1 MYMCIYT
8 HAHTHV
14 LPRGGQCFAF
24 SNHSI
29 FVNCV
34 PLELQ
39 MFSTNPC
46 CENEVEAIER
56 EGAITLPAVTHLLF
70 KKEKGVERLI
80 DGTSVKINEV
90 ML

>member
-1 MYMCIYT
+1 
-8 HAHTHV
+8 
-14 LPRGGQCFAF
+14 
-24 SNHSI
+24 
-29 FVNCV
+29 
-34 PLELQ
+34 

-46 CENEVEAIER
+46 CENEVEAVER

-80 DGTSVKINEV
+80 DETSVKINEV